1 MGSSPFYYQQPFCQL
16 ADGCRVLEFD
26 PPKDLAPFVAKLG
39 YVTIKSPYIRQ
50 RVPDGCYAIHV
61 GIHGATGATRCFVRR
76 GSFDWGHVLLDPGW
90 TYVEARLR
98 WGAGMNF
105 FGCSPEDMGQTGRSV
120 EELLG
125 KKWRGFAEK
134 VSEAESPR
142 ERMHALIEG
151 LRQMCPQSGTPRP
164 EVVRTMRMLEKG
176 TPWLRVDDLA
186 DAACLSA
193 SQLRRLFAKELGASP
208 KDLLRLSRLWWSM

>member
-125 KKWRGFAEK
+125 KKWRGVAGEG
-134 VSEAESPR
+134 SEGEAPPGRRDAPLQGVRQKCPPSRPPPPGGVPPR
-142 ERMHALIEG
+142 R
-151 LRQMCPQSGTPRP
+151 
-164 EVVRTMRMLEKG
+164 VVEKG
-176 TPWLRVDDLA
+176 GPGRGGGEPA
-186 DAACLSA
+186 
-193 SQLRRLFAKELGASP
+193 
-208 KDLLRLSRLWWSM
+208 